1 MFWRLIIGLALM
13 ALPQMAPALDLV
25 LPGNSSLTGEVERD
39 PDRYKMP
46 IGPYADGVL
55 PVREVEGS
63 VLQQAWRIEAQKMTT
78 LQMIRSI
85 REQLERAGFDILFE
99 CGGLDCGGFDFRFN
113 TKVMPAPSMYVDLF
127 DFRYLAGEMQGQE
140 FVSVI
145 VSHAGSAGFVQIIH
159 VTPEGTRE
167 PEITVAHP
175 PDTPE
180 PEVDQPLVQG
190 LQARGH
196 VILRDLEFNTGA
208 ASLKEGR
215 FASLEALAAYL
226 LADKSRR
233 VALVGHTDAVG
244 ELENNI
250 ALSKRRAASV
260 LERLVA
266 EYGVPR
272 AQLEAEGMGYL
283 APIAPNLTEA
293 GREANRRVEAVLLN
307 TE

>member
-1 MFWRLIIGLALM
+1 MMAFI
-13 ALPQMAPALDLV
+13 ALPQVAPALDLV

-46 IGPYADGVL
+46 IGPYADGIL
-55 PVREVEGS
+55 PVRVVEGS
-63 VLQQAWRIEAQKMTT
+63 VLQRAWRIEAQEMTT
-78 LQMIRSI
+78 LQMIRPI
-85 REQLERAGFDILFE
+85 REQLEKAGFDILFE

-127 DFRYLAGEMQGQE
+127 DFHYLAGEIPGRE
-140 FVSVI
+140 FISVI
-145 VSHAGSAGFVQIIH
+145 VSHAGAAGYVQIIH
-159 VTPEGTRE
+159 VTPEGAPAAELGIAPPPDGLE
-167 PEITVAHP
+167 PEANL
-175 PDTPE
+175 
-180 PEVDQPLVQG
+180 PLVQG
-190 LQARGH
+190 LQTRGH

-208 ASLKEGR
+208 ASLREGR
-215 FASLEALAAYL
+215 FETLEALAGYL

-244 ELENNI
+244 ALENNI

-283 APIAPNLTEA
+283 APIAPNLTEV
-293 GREANRRVEAVLLN
+293 GREKNRRVEAVLLN